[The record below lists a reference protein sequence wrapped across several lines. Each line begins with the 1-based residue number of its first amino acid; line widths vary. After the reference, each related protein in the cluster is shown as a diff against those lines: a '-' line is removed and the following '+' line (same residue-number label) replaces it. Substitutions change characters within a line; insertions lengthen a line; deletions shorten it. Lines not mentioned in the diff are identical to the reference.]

1 MNTQPTE
8 PQVSL
13 EPELDGQVRKRIL
26 GGSIGWQVF
35 RFGAPLGLGM
45 GLQTS
50 FNLVDAYVISRLPSE
65 VAGPALGALGI
76 CDLLTALG
84 SIISYGLSVATVA
97 LMSRRLGE
105 GDERGSRHVAW
116 QSLMV
121 IGALALVF
129 LLLGLFGA
137 EWLMTD
143 VVGAKGDVARL
154 GTSYVQVGIG
164 GSFTMFL
171 LLHLTALPRALGSSK
186 MPIAFLIGA
195 NVLNFFLSIFMVYGP
210 GDAPDVFKWGPP
222 IASALGIP
230 RMELVGAIWSTVI
243 SRALVLVPLAWLL
256 IRRFGLFKRE
266 WRSPLDFKLMRR
278 ILDLGWPSSAQ
289 LVVRILA
296 MLATQSLV
304 NRAFTTET
312 DVSATTALGI
322 VFRLETM
329 ALFMSL
335 GWGSAAQTF
344 MGVHLG
350 ADQRARAQTSGWL
363 AAAYNALTMALLAGL
378 YLYIGEAMVRFFDD
392 SPGVVAQAVTYLR
405 WLAPSYVVF
414 GIGVVLGS
422 AIQGAGAT
430 RLSLLIDLCVVTLLQ
445 LPLSIIAVYAYGQTQ
460 TSLWQVLVVSHV
472 ALAVGYSAVYKRGAF
487 LAKAV

>member
-1 MNTQPTE
+1 MD
-8 PQVSL
+8 PQRSEQAVSL
-13 EPELDGQVRKRIL
+13 EPDLDARARDRVL
-26 GGSIGWQVF
+26 SGSLAWQVF
-35 RFGAPLGLGM
+35 RFGAPLGFGM

-50 FNLVDAYVISRLPSE
+50 FNLVDAYVISRLPTE

-84 SIISYGLSVATVA
+84 TIISYGLSVATVA
-97 LMSRRLGE
+97 LITRRLGE

-121 IGALALVF
+121 IGALALLFF
-129 LLLGLFGA
+129 LLGMFGA
-137 EWLMTD
+137 ETLMTD
-143 VVGAKGDVARL
+143 VVGAKGEVARL
-154 GTSYVQVGIG
+154 GTSYVRVGIG

-186 MPIAFLIGA
+186 MPIAFLLGA
-195 NVLNFFLSIFMVYGP
+195 NVLNFFLSILMVYGP
-210 GDAPDVFKWGPP
+210 GDAPDVFSWGPP
-222 IASALGIP
+222 VARALGVP
-230 RMELVGAIWSTVI
+230 RLELVGAIWSTVI
-243 SRALVLVPLAWLL
+243 SRAVVLLPLTWLL

-266 WRSPLDFKLMRR
+266 WRSPLDFKVMRR
-278 ILDLGWPSSAQ
+278 ILSLGWPSSAQ

-304 NRAFTTET
+304 NRAFTSAT

-350 ADQRARAQTSGWL
+350 AGQLGRAQRSGWL
-363 AAAYNALTMALLAGL
+363 AALYNALTMASLAGL
-378 YLYIGEAMVRFFDD
+378 YLVAGEAMVRFFDD
-392 SPGVVAQAVTYLR
+392 TPSVVAQAVTYLR

-414 GIGVVLGS
+414 GVGVVLGS

-430 RLSLLIDLCVVTLLQ
+430 RLSLLIDLCVVALLQ
-445 LPLSIIAVYAYGQTQ
+445 LPLSILAVYAYGQTQ
-460 TSLWQVLVVSHV
+460 TALWQVLVVSNV
-472 ALAVGYSAVYKRGAF
+472 ALAIVYAAAYKRGRF
-487 LAKAV
+487 LAKTV